1 MFLLDAFVYLGIIAA
16 GISGALIGIKKELD
30 LFGVICLCV
39 ATSLGGGIIRDL
51 LVGNVPPIAFVEPSY
66 FFVSLSAAILT
77 WCFYERI
84 NRLGQIILISDA
96 IGLGVFTAVGSNTA
110 ITLFPDESFLVVS
123 MGLITG
129 IGGGVL
135 RDLFVKEIPYVF
147 RKEIYAIASILGAVS
162 LILTYNLIPHIVSLY
177 ICFGITFILRMV
189 SVFFNL
195 NFPVLAAEK
204 KKSGSI
210 EK

>member
-1 MFLLDAFVYLGIIAA
+1 MYLLDAFVYLGIVAA

-39 ATSLGGGIIRDL
+39 TTSLGGGIIRDL
-51 LVGNVPPIAFVEPSY
+51 FVGNVPPIAFVEPSY
-66 FFVSLSAAILT
+66 FFVSLSAGILT
-77 WCFYERI
+77 WFFYERI
-84 NRLGQIILISDA
+84 NRLGLIILISDA

-110 ITLFPDESFLVVS
+110 ITLFDNEPFLVVS

-135 RDLFVKEIPYVF
+135 RDLFAKEIPYVF
-147 RKEIYAIASILGAVS
+147 RKEIYAIASILGSIS
-162 LILTYNLIPHIVSLY
+162 LILTYTLFPHMVSLY
-177 ICFGITFILRMV
+177 ICLGVTFTLRMV
-189 SVFFNL
+189 SVLLKL

-204 KKSGSI
+204 KKS
-210 EK
+210 E

>member
-1 MFLLDAFVYLGIIAA
+1 MVVLDAFVYLGIVAA

-66 FFVSLSAAILT
+66 FFVSLTAGVLT
-77 WCFYERI
+77 WIFYEKI
-84 NRLGQIILISDA
+84 HQLGLIIIISDA

-110 ITLFPDESFLVVS
+110 ITLFHDEPFLVVS

-135 RDLFVKEIPYVF
+135 RDLFAKEIPYVF
-147 RKEIYAIASILGAVS
+147 RKEVYAIASILGSVC
-162 LILTYNLIPHIVSLY
+162 LILTYNLFPHMVSLY
-177 ICFGITFILRMV
+177 ICLVVTFTLRMV
-189 SVFFNL
+189 SVLLKL
-195 NFPVLAAEK
+195 NFPVLASEK
-204 KKSGSI
+204 NKENKDDQ
-210 EK
+210 